1 MDQELIQRS
10 RYVLRSRIRRLQT
23 CPDSILHSNFK
34 QFYNWVNNHPL
45 FSSLIMKLEER
56 EDNFIIQIKT
66 IAKEAPGKS
75 RYDPGKCSPSTL
87 IEHTSMCYQIIKS
100 LSQVNDDIENQ
111 HYKFLIKC
119 YAGFATGKDYFKL
132 DEALEV
138 IRDLIIDSLYEY
150 LDEEIDFRNSIYLLL
165 LKYKQRSEWFK
176 RNRLSK
182 YASDG
187 LENLDGEKAL
197 AFNLQEYVLDQGV
210 EFFVEPTSSSGIAD
224 LILRDSHGQYL
235 IIDAK
240 FIKEGSRKSN
250 IIKKLA
256 DGFHQVYRYCEDYNE
271 DAGYLVT
278 FNQAESKISLDL
290 DELHG
295 FNYLKFGGKV
305 IYHIFV
311 NLAFLPS
318 ASKSGKAEEV
328 IIGKQ
333 ELIEQIK

>member
-10 RYVLRSRIRRLQT
+10 RYVLRSRVRRLQT
-23 CPDSILHSNFK
+23 CPDSILHSNFM
-34 QFYNWVNNHPL
+34 QFYNWLTNHPL
-45 FSSLIMKLEER
+45 FSSLILKLDER
-56 EDNFIIQIKT
+56 EDDFISQIKT

-75 RYDPGKCSPSTL
+75 SYNPGRCSPSTI

-100 LSQVNDDIENQ
+100 LAQIDEVIEDI
-111 HYKFLIKC
+111 HYDFLIQC
-119 YAGFATGKDYFKL
+119 YAEFATGIDYYKL
-132 DEALEV
+132 DDALEV

-165 LKYKQRSEWFK
+165 LKYKQRAEWFR

-182 YASDG
+182 YANDG

-240 FIKEGSRKSN
+240 FIKKGSSRSD

-256 DGFHQVYRYCEDYNE
+256 GGFHQVHRYCEDYNE
-271 DAGYLVT
+271 GTGYLVT
-278 FNQAESKISLDL
+278 FNQSESKISLDL
-290 DELHG
+290 HELHG
-295 FNYLKFGGKV
+295 FNYLKYGGKI
-305 IYHIFV
+305 IYHIFI

-328 IIGKQ
+328 IIGME
-333 ELIEQIK
+333 ELIDQIK

>member
-10 RYVLRSRIRRLQT
+10 RYVLRSRVRRLQT
-23 CPDSILHSNFK
+23 CPDSILHSNFQ
-34 QFYNWVNNHPL
+34 QFNNWLNNHPL

-56 EDNFIIQIKT
+56 DDEFISQIKT
-66 IAKEAPGKS
+66 IAEEAPGENS
-75 RYDPGKCSPSTL
+75 YDPGSCSPSTI

-100 LSQVNDDIENQ
+100 LALIDDDIEDL
-111 HYKFLIKC
+111 HYEFLLRC
-119 YAGFATGKDYFKL
+119 YAEFATGKDYFKL
-132 DEALEV
+132 EDALEV

-165 LKYKQRSEWFK
+165 LKYKQRSEWFR
-176 RNRLSK
+176 RNRLSE
-182 YASDG
+182 YASNG

-210 EFFVEPTSSSGIAD
+210 EFFVEPTSTSGIAD
-224 LILRDSHGQYL
+224 LVLRDSHGQYL

-240 FIKEGSRKSN
+240 FIKEGSNKSG
-250 IIKKLA
+250 ITKKLA
-256 DGFHQVYRYCEDYNE
+256 SGFHQVHRYCEDYNE

-278 FNQAESKISLDL
+278 FNKAESKISIDL

-305 IYHIFV
+305 IYHIFI

-328 IIGKQ
+328 
-333 ELIEQIK
+333 LISQQDLTDQIK